1 MIRNVV
7 LLVCLLS
14 VVAFSFAQP
23 NITGVSFSDKAD
35 VYGLYEISFNLG
47 GYINPYDP
55 EVIDVHADFTSP
67 KGETFRVNGFYYEA
81 YNLLEKKG
89 VEVNSRNGDDDG
101 WRIRFTPNVAGKWT
115 FVIYAKDKNGTM
127 RLSSYAGSPLAFD
140 CRSVE
145 AEGFIRK
152 ANALF
157 LKKEI
162 YTNGR
167 REYRSFFPVGPNIA
181 WYSSSDYGKYKKP
194 YGIFDYKKYIDKLSG
209 NANYMRIWLNRYQY
223 LSLYGP
229 EHSIRENDKPV
240 VYFDFSMNQKDS
252 AELDFIVSYAAD
264 HGIALMP
271 CIFTFADFRDDSEGL
286 DSSEKN
292 ASMPSGWR
300 YNPYHTILKLERPV
314 EFFTDP
320 EALRIT
326 SNFIRYIVA
335 RWGYATNIEA
345 WELFNEVCNIYKSN
359 ELKGGE
365 EEAILQW
372 HRTMAEV
379 IRSCDPYQHLVTT
392 SLGSVKDMKRLSETI
407 FENLDL
413 VQEHYYNNIQ
423 KVRSRSHM
431 TQMLYEKTEE
441 MREGYPQTPCFVG
454 EYGLK
459 NTASGIDYLSKDP
472 HGIDIHNS
480 SWSSLFSG
488 AIGPASFW
496 YWRQLDKLNLYSL
509 FKPLTVFCSGLPM
522 LSDAFTPATTGVVEG
537 SSLVYP
543 DQMQTYYLINNEED
557 TILGWCQD
565 MAFAYQS
572 LRRLTDVIGNDGH
585 FVNDG
590 VRDSQGYV
598 YTLDPSVKPNAE
610 SISGIIRIPMGK
622 QRRGTRYQVRWYD
635 TETGLEI
642 PSEATEAVVRYRL
655 FQGRQLRLRFPE
667 SLRDG
672 SSYANTFG
680 DAAFVIYKISD

>member
-1 MIRNVV
+1 
-7 LLVCLLS
+7 
-14 VVAFSFAQP
+14 
-23 NITGVSFSDKAD
+23 
-35 VYGLYEISFNLG
+35 
-47 GYINPYDP
+47 
-55 EVIDVHADFTSP
+55 
-67 KGETFRVNGFYYEA
+67 
-81 YNLLEKKG
+81 
-89 VEVNSRNGDDDG
+89 
-101 WRIRFTPNVAGKWT
+101 
-115 FVIYAKDKNGTM
+115 
-127 RLSSYAGSPLAFD
+127 
-140 CRSVE
+140 
-145 AEGFIRK
+145 
-152 ANALF
+152 
-157 LKKEI
+157 
-162 YTNGR
+162 
-167 REYRSFFPVGPNIA
+167 
-181 WYSSSDYGKYKKP
+181 
-194 YGIFDYKKYIDKLSG
+194 
-209 NANYMRIWLNRYQY
+209 
-223 LSLYGP
+223 
-229 EHSIRENDKPV
+229 
-240 VYFDFSMNQKDS
+240 
-252 AELDFIVSYAAD
+252 
-264 HGIALMP
+264 
-271 CIFTFADFRDDSEGL
+271 
-286 DSSEKN
+286 
-292 ASMPSGWR
+292 
-300 YNPYHTILKLERPV
+300 
-314 EFFTDP
+314 
-320 EALRIT
+320 
-326 SNFIRYIVA
+326 
-335 RWGYATNIEA
+335 
-345 WELFNEVCNIYKSN
+345 
-359 ELKGGE
+359 
-365 EEAILQW
+365 
-372 HRTMAEV
+372 
-379 IRSCDPYQHLVTT
+379 
-392 SLGSVKDMKRLSETI
+392 
-407 FENLDL
+407 
-413 VQEHYYNNIQ
+413 
-423 KVRSRSHM
+423 M